1 MSALCCALMHP
12 KVISAQ
18 HPPTGGSPATAW
30 FDGEVAIPLV
40 DVPKHLPPKARQ
52 KLVHVATVRR
62 WARDGV
68 YGVRL
73 RVFAAGTR
81 AVATTIEEVRR
92 FVAALN
98 QARGL
103 S

>member
-1 MSALCCALMHP
+1 MHP
-12 KVISAQ
+12 EAISAK
-18 HPPTGGSPATAW
+18 HSLGSGTAATAW
-30 FDGEVAIPLV
+30 FDGELAIPLV
-40 DVPKHLPPKARQ
+40 DVPKHLPPKAQQ

-62 WARDGV
+62 WARHGV
-68 YGVRL
+68 RGVRL
-73 RVFAAGTR
+73 RVFAAGSR